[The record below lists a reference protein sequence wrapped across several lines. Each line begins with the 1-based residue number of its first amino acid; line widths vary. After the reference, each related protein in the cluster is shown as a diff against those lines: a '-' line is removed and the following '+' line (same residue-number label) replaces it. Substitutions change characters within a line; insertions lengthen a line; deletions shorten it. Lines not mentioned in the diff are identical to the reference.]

1 MSTVTNGSDL
11 MLFVG
16 GKSIAFATT
25 CKVTLTADTTD
36 TSSKDVDAGWTN
48 KKIKKL
54 SWTASSENLASDDG
68 EGVSYDDLFALM
80 IAKDPVVIVFTA
92 KTSSTDNN
100 APADG
105 WVPKANTGYTG
116 NALLTSLEK
125 TAPDNDNSTFTVSL
139 DGTGKLSKVP
149 AAV

>member
-1 MSTVTNGSDL
+1 MSVINGSDL

-16 GKSIAFATT
+16 GKSIAYATT
-25 CKVTLTADTTD
+25 CKITLSADTTD

-48 KKIKKL
+48 KQIKKL
-54 SWTASSENLASDDG
+54 SWTLSSENLNSDDG
-68 EGVSYDDLFALM
+68 EGVTYDDLFALM
-80 IAKDPVVIVFTA
+80 VAKAAIVIVFAA
-92 KTSSTDNN
+92 KTTSTDNN
-100 APADG
+100 APVDG

-139 DGTGKLSKVP
+139 DGTGKLSKVL
-149 AAV
+149 AV

>member
-1 MSTVTNGSDL
+1 MSVINGSDL

-16 GKSIAFATT
+16 GKSIAYATT
-25 CKVTLTADTTD
+25 CKITLSADTTD

-48 KKIKKL
+48 KQIKKL
-54 SWTASSENLASDDG
+54 SWTLSSENLNSDDG
-68 EGVSYDDLFALM
+68 EGVTYDDLFALM
-80 IAKDPVVIVFTA
+80 VAKAAIVIVFAA
-92 KTSSTDNN
+92 KTTSTD
-100 APADG
+100 
-105 WVPKANTGYTG
+105 NTGYTG

-149 AAV
+149 AV